1 MNTGIHTVPADTY
14 HADQIDDTRP
24 SLSASIA
31 TVLCTQSP
39 AHARA
44 KHPRLNPDF
53 KRTEEQKFDVGTA
66 AHALF
71 LEGRDAVHVVAAL
84 DWRTADAKH
93 ERDYAREMGKVPL
106 LNAQWAEVQ
115 AMVASTHAQLQAI
128 DATPRMFWGGSP
140 ERTVVWD
147 ELGVLCRARFDW
159 LHADGSAVDDFKTTS
174 RSANPESWSRT
185 LFSIGADVQAAF
197 YLRGLRSVSGVHD
210 PVFRWCVQ
218 ETFPPYALSVVTLAP
233 GAMALAEAKVDHALK
248 VWKEC
253 VATDTWPA
261 YPTKVA
267 YAEAPPWEMTRWL
280 ERDGEVAA

>member
-1 MNTGIHTVPADTY
+1 MHTGIHNVPADTY
-14 HADQIDDTRP
+14 HADQIDDDRP

-31 TVLCTQSP
+31 SILCTQSP

-106 LNAQWAEVQ
+106 LTSQWAEVQ
-115 AMVASTHAQLQAI
+115 AMCAATREQLSAV
-128 DATPRMFWGGSP
+128 DVDPPLFRDGNP
-140 ERTVVWD
+140 EETLVW
-147 ELGVLCRARFDW
+147 EEEGVLCRARLDW
-159 LHADGSAVDDFKTTS
+159 LRDDFAACDDFKTTS

-197 YLRGLRSVSGVHD
+197 YLRGLMAISGD
-210 PVFRWCVQ
+210 AVFRWCVQ

-253 VATDTWPA
+253 LETDTWPA
-261 YPTKVA
+261 YPTRVA
-267 YAEAPPWEMTRWL
+267 YADAPPWEMTRWL